1 MTQDHSWPRPGPP
14 EPLPQDAAPQA
25 HPAPAHDLPQGPPQV
40 AQEAE
45 WVRLDKRKLLL
56 DPVSAVKQSII
67 PILAVVLGASSTDN
81 LWWAIAAPGLAVVA
95 ALFGLIPWFTTT
107 YRITPSQF
115 QLRTGL
121 LSRKTSTAPLDRI
134 RSVDFEATLLHRVLG
149 MRKVQ
154 IGTGVDDERIE
165 LDAVTTA
172 RAEELRTVLL
182 TARAQTPAPAGPG
195 LQPVAPGVVP
205 GAAAYSPAPGEAAAP
220 APGGSPTPP
229 PHPQAWTAPEQVL
242 AVLDWTW
249 LRFAPLNFARLAIV
263 AAALG
268 ALSQISGDISI
279 ESLHLEESAR
289 SAAELG
295 VAVLT
300 ALVVLACI
308 VGWLIISV
316 GGYVVQWWGMRLTR
330 SDGSLHLTSGL
341 LTTRSISV
349 EEKRIRGVQ
358 LSEPLLMRIVNGS
371 DLRTLATGVG
381 EGGTTAILPHCP
393 TPVAV
398 DVASDVLG
406 DAYPMRV
413 ALTPHGAAARRRRHV
428 AFQWTTLFLLVLGLG
443 VHYGLMPLAD
453 TDVDMALWWFLLPA
467 LAWVPLGVVLAELS
481 YAHLGHALTDDHLV
495 AGHGTTARKRTVLEV
510 DGIIGWVFEQTF
522 FQRRLGLVT
531 LQATTAAGGEQVTL
545 TDVPEHVAVRLAASA
560 TREPVRPFLAR

>member
-1 MTQDHSWPRPGPP
+1 MTQDHSWPAAGPQ
-14 EPLPQDAAPQA
+14 EPLPQDPSHQVAPHQDPVDGHPPKEGTPAAP
-25 HPAPAHDLPQGPPQV
+25 
-40 AQEAE
+40 ETE
-45 WVRLDKRKLLL
+45 WMRLDKRKLLL
-56 DPVSAVKQSII
+56 DPVTAIRQSII
-67 PILAVVLGASSTDN
+67 PIIAVALGASSTDN

-107 YRITPSQF
+107 YRITPTQF

-165 LDAVTTA
+165 LNAVTTA

-182 TARAQTPAPAGPG
+182 SAR
-195 LQPVAPGVVP
+195 
-205 GAAAYSPAPGEAAAP
+205 SRAAAP
-220 APGGSPTPP
+220 ASPGAPASVESPAGSPLEAPADPSAPP
-229 PHPQAWTAPEQVL
+229 ARPAWTAQEPEQVL

-268 ALSQISGDISI
+268 ALSQIGGDISI

-308 VGWLIISV
+308 VGWLLISV

-330 SDGSLHLTSGL
+330 FAGSLHLTSGL

-406 DAYPMRV
+406 DAHPMRV
-413 ALTPHGAAARRRRHV
+413 LLTPHGPAARRRRHV
-428 AFQWTTLFLLVLGLG
+428 AFQWMTLFLAAVGLG
-443 VHYGLMPLAD
+443 IHSFLVPLLEGFP
-453 TDVDMALWWFLLPA
+453 DVALWWFLLPA
-467 LAWVPLGVVLAELS
+467 LAWIPLGVVLAELS

-510 DGIIGWVFEQTF
+510 EGIIGWVFEQTF

-545 TDVPEHVAVRLAASA
+545 TDVPEHLAVRLAASA
-560 TREPVRPFLAR
+560 TREPVRPFLAG